1 MSGKIRLSFL
11 IVFIFLEFTL
21 LVFPQDNLVK
31 LELIFNKA
39 NILYE
44 EKKYSEA
51 VKLYESILKKGYESG
66 YLFYNLGNAYF
77 KKGELGKA
85 ILNYERA
92 LKLIPLDS
100 DLRTNYNYALSLIK
114 VSVKGLESFWFIRFL
129 NKVFSPF
136 TIDTLT
142 ILLSFIY
149 FSLLGVLTL
158 SFYLTFFRKYRRVI
172 ALSLIFLFFF
182 SFSGLILKVSK
193 QGKEAIVIVKEAQ
206 VKFAPLDEATL
217 YFRVYEG
224 QKLRIIS
231 QEGTY
236 YKIRDH
242 RQKIGWIEKKALEVI

>member
-1 MSGKIRLSFL
+1 MSGKIRL
-11 IVFIFLEFTL
+11 IFLVVFVFWGFAL

-31 LELIFNKA
+31 IELIFNKA

-51 VKLYESILKKGYESG
+51 IKLYESILKKGYESG

-85 ILNYERA
+85 ILNYEKA
-92 LKLIPLDS
+92 LKFIPLDS

-114 VSVKGLESFWFIRFL
+114 VPVKDLESFWFTRFL

-136 TIDTLT
+136 TVDNLT
-142 ILLSFIY
+142 ILLSLIY
-149 FSLLGVLTL
+149 LFLLGVLTL
-158 SFYLTFFRKYRRVI
+158 FFRKHRKVI
-172 ALSLIFLFFF
+172 VLSLIFLFSF

-193 QGKEAIVIVKEAQ
+193 QGKEAIVITKEAQ

-231 QEGTY
+231 QEGSY

-242 RQKIGWIEKKALEVI
+242 RQKIGWVEKKALEVI

>member
-1 MSGKIRLSFL
+1 MSSKIKLIFL
-11 IVFIFLEFTL
+11 IVFIFGGFTFL
-21 LVFPQDNLVK
+21 AFPQNNLVK

-39 NILYE
+39 NVLYE

-51 VKLYESILKKGYESG
+51 IKLYESILKKGYESG

-85 ILNYERA
+85 ILNYEKA
-92 LKLIPLDS
+92 LKFIPLDS

-114 VSVKGLESFWFIRFL
+114 VPVKDLESFWFTRFL

-136 TIDTLT
+136 TVDNLT
-142 ILLSFIY
+142 ILLSLIY
-149 FSLLGVLTL
+149 LFLLSVLTL
-158 SFYLTFFRKYRRVI
+158 FFRKHRKVI
-172 ALSLIFLFFF
+172 VLSLISLFFF

-193 QGKEAIVIVKEAQ
+193 QGKEAIVITKEAQ

-231 QEGTY
+231 QEGSY
-236 YKIRDH
+236 YKVRDH
-242 RQKIGWIEKKALEVI
+242 RQKIGWVEKKALEVI

>member
-1 MSGKIRLSFL
+1 MSSKIKLIFL
-11 IVFIFLEFTL
+11 IVFIFGSFTFL
-21 LVFPQDNLVK
+21 AFPQNNLVK

-39 NILYE
+39 NVLYE

-51 VKLYESILKKGYESG
+51 IELYESILKKGYESG

-85 ILNYERA
+85 ILNYEKA
-92 LKLIPLDS
+92 LKFIPLDS

-114 VSVKGLESFWFIRFL
+114 VPVKDLESFWFTRFL

-136 TIDTLT
+136 TVDNLT
-142 ILLSFIY
+142 ILLSLIY
-149 FSLLGVLTL
+149 LFLLGVLTL
-158 SFYLTFFRKYRRVI
+158 FFRKHRKVI
-172 ALSLIFLFFF
+172 VLSLIFLFSF

-193 QGKEAIVIVKEAQ
+193 QGKEAIVITKEAQ

-231 QEGTY
+231 QEGSY

-242 RQKIGWIEKKALEVI
+242 RQKIGWVEKKALEVI

>member
-1 MSGKIRLSFL
+1 MSSKIKLIFL
-11 IVFIFLEFTL
+11 IVFIFGSFTFL
-21 LVFPQDNLVK
+21 AFPQNNLVK

-39 NILYE
+39 NVLYE

-51 VKLYESILKKGYESG
+51 IKLYESILKKGYESG

-85 ILNYERA
+85 ILNYEKA
-92 LKLIPLDS
+92 LKFIPLDS

-114 VSVKGLESFWFIRFL
+114 VPVKDLESFWFTRFL

-136 TIDTLT
+136 TVDNLT
-142 ILLSFIY
+142 ILLSLIY
-149 FSLLGVLTL
+149 LFLLSVLTL
-158 SFYLTFFRKYRRVI
+158 FFRKHRKVI
-172 ALSLIFLFFF
+172 VLSLISLFFF

-193 QGKEAIVIVKEAQ
+193 QGKEAIVITKEAQ

-231 QEGTY
+231 QEGSY
-236 YKIRDH
+236 YKVRDH

>member
-1 MSGKIRLSFL
+1 MSSKIKLIFL
-11 IVFIFLEFTL
+11 IVFIFGSFTFL
-21 LVFPQDNLVK
+21 AFPQNNLVK

-39 NILYE
+39 NVLYE

-51 VKLYESILKKGYESG
+51 IKLYESILKKGYESG

-85 ILNYERA
+85 ILNYEKA
-92 LKLIPLDS
+92 LKFIPLDS

-114 VSVKGLESFWFIRFL
+114 VPVKDLESFWFTRFL

-136 TIDTLT
+136 TVDNLT
-142 ILLSFIY
+142 ILLSLIY
-149 FSLLGVLTL
+149 LFLLSVLTL
-158 SFYLTFFRKYRRVI
+158 FFRKHRKVI
-172 ALSLIFLFFF
+172 VLSLISLFFF

-193 QGKEAIVIVKEAQ
+193 QGKEAIVITKEAQ

-231 QEGTY
+231 QEGSY
-236 YKIRDH
+236 YKVRDH
-242 RQKIGWIEKKALEVI
+242 RQKIGWVEKKALEVI